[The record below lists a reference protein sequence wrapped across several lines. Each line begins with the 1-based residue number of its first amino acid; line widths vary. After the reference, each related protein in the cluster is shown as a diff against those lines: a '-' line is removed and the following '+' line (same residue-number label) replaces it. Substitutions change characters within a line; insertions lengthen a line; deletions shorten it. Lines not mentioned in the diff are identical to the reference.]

1 MRRLLHGLGWVAAVG
16 LAALL
21 GMAELVLDRTPRVT
35 APDVPAAESLRHLR
49 QVLRAHD
56 PRRKRAGTQYEIDAT
71 AADLQLLAGHGARL
85 LGAAA
90 EVELGPG
97 RLTLRASAPVA
108 PAWLAHLAGGWLNA
122 ELQLGNGD
130 ALPTV
135 LGLKLGRLP
144 LPGMLAGPLLRWG
157 LARAADPA
165 DGLPPLTDMLQGV
178 QLRGDGARIVYE
190 WRADTPRRVFGQWLA
205 PAQLARLR
213 AYHERLATL
222 TREATGPL
230 QLPALLAPMFALAQQ
245 RSAAGSEPA
254 AENRAAL
261 LTLALYASGRP
272 LGSVLPA
279 AQQWPRARWR
289 PLLMR
294 DRTDF
299 PQHLLVSAALA
310 AEAGGTLADAL
321 GLAKEVSDARYGSG
335 FSFNDLAANRAGARL
350 GMLAVQQPVRVQ
362 AALALTDDDR
372 ALLPDVSDLP
382 EFMSEADFE
391 RRFGGVGQPR
401 YEQLVADIEA
411 RVRALPLLR

>member
-1 MRRLLHGLGWVAAVG
+1 VI
-16 LAALL
+16 
-21 GMAELVLDRTPRVT
+21 E
-35 APDVPAAESLRHLR
+35 
-49 QVLRAHD
+49 
-56 PRRKRAGTQYEIDAT
+56 AT
-71 AADLQLLAGHGARL
+71 LPDLQLLAGHGARL

-90 EVELGPG
+90 EVKLGPG
-97 RLTLRASAPVA
+97 RLTLQASVPVA
-108 PAWLAHLAGGWLNA
+108 PAWLAHLAGDWLNA
-122 ELQLGNGD
+122 ELQLGDGD
-130 ALPTV
+130 TLPTV

-144 LPGMLAGPLLRWG
+144 LPGMLAGPLLRWR

-165 DGLPPLTDMLQGV
+165 DGLPPLTDMLKGV
-178 QLRGDGARIVYE
+178 QLRSDGVRIVYE
-190 WRADTPRRVFGQWLA
+190 WRDDAPRRAFGQWLA

-230 QLPALLAPMFALAQQ
+230 PLPALLAPMFALAQQ
-245 RSAAGSEPA
+245 RSATGGDPA
-254 AENRAAL
+254 DENRAAL

-279 AQQWPRARWR
+279 AQRWR

-294 DRTDF
+294 DRADF

-310 AEAGGTLADAL
+310 AEAGGALADAL

-350 GMLAVQQPVRVQ
+350 GTLAVQQPLRVQ
-362 AALALTDDDR
+362 AELALTDDDR

-401 YEQLVADIEA
+401 YERLVADIES